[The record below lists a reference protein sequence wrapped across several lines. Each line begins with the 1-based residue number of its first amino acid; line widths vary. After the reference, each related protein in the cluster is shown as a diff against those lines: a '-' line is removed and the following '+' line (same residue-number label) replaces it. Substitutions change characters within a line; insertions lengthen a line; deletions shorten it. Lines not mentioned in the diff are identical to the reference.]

1 MNLGDEIWASRSNLY
16 MYVYII
22 YIQIYIINM
31 SICMYGGNC
40 EF

>member
-1 MNLGDEIWASRSNLY
+1 MNLGDEKWASRSNL
-16 MYVYII
+16 YVYII